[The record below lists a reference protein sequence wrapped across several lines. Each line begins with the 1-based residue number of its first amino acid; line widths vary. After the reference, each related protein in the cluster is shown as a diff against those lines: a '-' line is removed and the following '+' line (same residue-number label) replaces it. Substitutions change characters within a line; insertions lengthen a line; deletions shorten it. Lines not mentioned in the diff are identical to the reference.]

1 MKRLLIISIGLILCS
16 PTPIRAQNDGAIAAA
31 AGALALGAAIASV
44 ENYKEQLEL
53 SATEWFLKEHGE
65 VENFEL
71 RTLDLNGKKLKDMSL
86 TSVITFKIQEFDPE
100 KLPNNFYS
108 AIDLGGKKWVL
119 MAFTSPGWMNDYGVN
134 ISRMKWLL
142 VDREEWLDMMVTYV
156 MAASGVKD
164 VEMVKRNVTDGK
176 IVNKGIKNDGL
187 VIPFYKTHNDMYL
200 TADYNEEMKFVYNE
214 RSLGIYLKE
223 TQDLVQMSRDVVIDI
238 HSYFFD

>member
-1 MKRLLIISIGLILCS
+1 MKRLLIISIGLVLCS
-16 PTPIRAQNDGAIAAA
+16 PTPIRAQNDGVIAAA
-31 AGALALGAAIASV
+31 AGALALGAAIACV

-65 VENFEL
+65 VENFYL

-100 KLPNNFYS
+100 KLPNNFY
-108 AIDLGGKKWVL
+108 IDRDLGGKKWVL

-142 VDREEWLDMMVTYV
+142 VDREEWLNMMVTYV
-156 MAASGVKD
+156 MAASGAKD

-187 VIPFYKTHNDMYL
+187 VIPFYNIHYDMYL